1 MTISIISANFKEK
14 QFPSL
19 GMGQLNIAV
28 IIKLEPDFSEG
39 NVSYN
44 PDGTLNRAET
54 KNTLGP
60 HSAIAAHAAFFGR
73 VMYDAKVSI
82 GTMGPPIADVAL
94 QQAQQ
99 ISDAEELHLY
109 SDRLFAGADTLGTAE
124 VLRVGIQKMQEKM
137 DIVFSGHRASDG
149 ETGQTGAQT
158 AWKLG
163 FTFLGNVISYSV
175 DLETRMVRAKRLI
188 SLQGF
193 PNVIEEVEAPLPVF
207 ISIDPNYKS
216 SYDTV
221 SQRLTFQK
229 YQKEATKRADNY
241 KDYFKIFNAKELGV
255 DETLVGLPGSPTI
268 VYKVERV
275 PKSTATRSAEVV
287 DGSDPEQIRKV
298 VAKMK
303 EALEAMVIK

>member
-1 MTISIISANFKEK
+1 M
-14 QFPSL
+14 
-19 GMGQLNIAV
+19 AV

-60 HSAIAAHAAFFGR
+60 HSAIAAQAAFYSK
-73 VMYDAKVSI
+73 VMYDAKISI
-82 GTMGPPIADVAL
+82 GTMGPPIADLAL
-94 QQAQQ
+94 KQAQE

-109 SDRLFAGADTLGTAE
+109 SDKIFAGADTLGTAE
-124 VLRVGIQKMQEKM
+124 VLRVGIEKMQGEM

-149 ETGQTGAQT
+149 ETGQTGPQT

-163 FTFLGNVISYSV
+163 FTFLGNVTSYKV
-175 DLETRMVRAKRLI
+175 NMENRTIQAKRLV
-188 SLQGF
+188 SLQGA
-193 PNVIEEVEAPLPVF
+193 PDIIEEVEAPLPVF
-207 ISIDPNYKS
+207 ISIDPTFKS

-221 SQRLTFQK
+221 SQRLSFQK
-229 YQKEATKRADNY
+229 YQKEAKERGENF
-241 KDYFKIFNAKELGV
+241 KDYFKIFNADELGV
-255 DETLVGLPGSPTI
+255 DKTLVGLPGSPTI

-275 PKSTATRSAEVV
+275 PKSTATRSAKVV
-287 DGSDPEQIRKV
+287 DGSDPIELQKV
-298 VAKMK
+298 VGKMK

>member
-1 MTISIISANFKEK
+1 MT
-14 QFPSL
+14 
-19 GMGQLNIAV
+19 LNVAV

-60 HSAIAAHAAFFGR
+60 HSAIAAQAAFYAK
-73 VMYDAKVSI
+73 VMYDAKISI
-82 GTMGPPIADVAL
+82 GTMGPPIADLAL
-94 QQAQQ
+94 QQAQE

-124 VLRVGIQKMQEKM
+124 VLRVGIGKMQGKM

-149 ETGQTGAQT
+149 ETGQTGPQT

-175 DLETRMVRAKRLI
+175 DLETRIIRVKRLI
-188 SLQGF
+188 SLQGA
-193 PNVIEEVEAPLPVF
+193 PNIIEEVEAPLPVF
-207 ISIDPNYKS
+207 ISIDPTYGS
-216 SYDTV
+216 TYDTV
-221 SQRLTFQK
+221 SQRLSFQK
-229 YQKEATKRADNY
+229 YQKEARGRVKNF
-241 KDYFKIFNAKELGV
+241 KDYFKIFNAEKLGV
-255 DETLVGLPGSPTI
+255 DKTLVGLPGSPTI

-275 PKSTATRSAEVV
+275 PKSTATRKAEIVN
-287 DGSDPEQIRKV
+287 GSDPDQIRKV
-298 VAKMK
+298 VSKMK